1 MLRERSDLTASS
13 GNSVGLAMK
22 YRVSTLALSVA
33 AFGALAIL
41 SSSSARSE
49 SDYFFAKDPSVGK
62 EEKKANSGN
71 KKDKSGR
78 KKAED
83 AKVGGAVAT
92 QDKNAKDKN
101 SNFRPDFDGTGAR
114 GPAINAASDNKN
126 DDEGFYIKT
135 RGYRLEPEPDIPPYV
150 RNLAKTYGEYKDID
164 WLNVGLDSRARY
176 EYREN
181 SLVPRPNTSGIGGPP
196 SLRQILPYTP
206 WLVRTRGYVGIKDV
220 FDPLRFVLEFQDS
233 RAFNSI
239 YPLAGQD
246 INETELIQGFG
257 ELYLKDALGKD
268 SKGQGR
274 AISIRAGRMAFEIGS
289 RRLIARNEFRN
300 TTNNFEGFRVRLG
313 EWKNDVD
320 LDSFLMRPVIR
331 YPYAWDQPE
340 WNNWIYGSFLSVRNI
355 SPYLTV
361 QPYFIGRKQYGDPL
375 NSSSAL
381 KVKRDTQAPG
391 LRVYGN
397 YNNFDWDI
405 DVMKQFGTVGAI
417 SQTYPYIWGANNI
430 SGPFGGYAQT
440 KHHDAL
446 AYGIDVGYTFAE
458 HPWKPR
464 ISAVYIYGSGNSS
477 PWSSTNSNVD
487 TFYGFNQ
494 PFSRNDYIGWN
505 NVKDPKVRIEFEPV
519 KDTRIDTAFS
529 SYWLASASSA
539 WDRTNLWAPLGNRGT
554 FMGTEWDIRI
564 RQKLNEFVNISAS
577 YARFWPGSFPS
588 SFAPPIGQQIPP
600 VNLPGGTITGQ
611 TGTTDGLSAK
621 PSNFFYLEATLNGFG
636 DGKPITKL
644 PGSDFVAT
652 WDKEPKDE
660 KKPTWNDVYVG
671 LNGGAA
677 WSSPFMTVQNVP
689 QAFQQSGNPILR
701 STSVANA
708 TGNTLPSKYINSL
721 SGFIGGVQLGAN
733 WNIYGNILTGFEADL
748 DGTAGNTNSQKNL
761 GQAVN
766 SASTSGVYTGY
777 TTYNQ
782 HSTTLNYLG
791 TARGRLGYL
800 ITPTVLVY
808 GTGGLAY
815 GGVTA
820 INSYTWVAN
829 TSFETSYAPRS
840 FGATYVGT
848 LTGWSAGGGLEWMFT
863 PEWSVKG
870 DYLYCDL
877 GSVSFKDNYS
887 STPWVY
893 AANNSTNYGG
903 AVYNAS
909 WSRASFSGNVIHAGI
924 NRHFDV
930 KGIVSLTEK
939 D

>member
-1 MLRERSDLTASS
+1 M
-13 GNSVGLAMK
+13 
-22 YRVSTLALSVA
+22 ALSVA
-33 AFGALAIL
+33 AFGAVAIL
-41 SSSSARSE
+41 STSAARAG
-49 SDYFFAKDPSVGK
+49 SDYFFPKDPSVGK
-62 EEKKANSGN
+62 EEKKSDASE
-71 KKDKSGR
+71 KKDTSSGQKSS
-78 KKAED
+78 E
-83 AKVGGAVAT
+83 AKVGGTVAT
-92 QDKNAKDKN
+92 QDKKN
-101 SNFRPDFDGTGAR
+101 KSKKSNFRPDFDGTGAR
-114 GPAINAASDNKN
+114 GPAVNATTDNKSDN
-126 DDEGFYIKT
+126 EGFYIKT

-150 RNLAKTYGEYKDID
+150 RNLAKTYSEYKDID
-164 WLNVGLDSRARY
+164 WLNVGLNSRTRY

-181 SLVPRPNTSGIGGPP
+181 SLAPRPNTSGIGGPTT
-196 SLRQILPYTP
+196 LRQVLPYTP
-206 WLVRTRGYVGIKDV
+206 WLVRTGGYVGIKDI
-220 FDPLRFVLEFQDS
+220 FDPLRFVVEFQDS

-268 SKGQGR
+268 FKGQGR

-320 LDSFLMRPVIR
+320 LDSFLLRPVIR

-405 DVMKQFGTVGAI
+405 DVMKQFGTIGAI

-430 SGPFGGYAQT
+430 SSPFGGYAQT
-440 KHHDAL
+440 KQHDAL

-458 HPWKPR
+458 HSWKPR

-539 WDRTNLWAPLGNRGT
+539 WDRANLWAPLGNRGT
-554 FMGTEWDIRI
+554 FMGTEWDFRI

-577 YARFWPGSFPS
+577 YARFWPGSFTS
-588 SFAPPIGQQIPP
+588 SFAPPTNQQLPP
-600 VNLPGGTITGQ
+600 VQWPGGTITGQ
-611 TGTTDGLSAK
+611 TTTTDGLSAK
-621 PSNFFYLEATLNGFG
+621 PSNFFYLEANVNAFG
-636 DGKPITKL
+636 DGKPIAKL
-644 PGSDFVAT
+644 PGSDFVAS
-652 WDKEPKDE
+652 WDRDPKE
-660 KKPTWNDVYVG
+660 KKKPAWNDVYVG
-671 LNGGAA
+671 LNAGGA
-677 WSSPFMTVQNVP
+677 WSSPVMTVQDTQLPGNSSSTFNV
-689 QAFQQSGNPILR
+689 LDR

-708 TGNTLPSKYINSL
+708 TLNRLPSKYINNL

-733 WNIYGNILTGFEADL
+733 WNIFGNLLVGFEADL
-748 DGTAGNTNSQKNL
+748 DGTAGNTNNKTEFGTGVNKN
-761 GQAVN
+761 N
-766 SASTSGVYTGY
+766 TTGY
-777 TTYNQ
+777 TSYNQ
-782 HSTTLNYLG
+782 HSATLNYIG
-791 TARGRLGYL
+791 TGRGRFGYL
-800 ITPTVLVY
+800 ITPEVLIF

-820 INSYTWVAN
+820 INSYTYVANNSVAN
-829 TSFETSYAPRS
+829 TYAPKF
-840 FGATYVGT
+840 FGATYEGT
-848 LTGWSAGGGLEWMFT
+848 LTGWTAGGGLEWMLT

-870 DYLYCDL
+870 DYLYYDL
-877 GSVSFKDNYS
+877 GSVSFKDNYTS
-887 STPWVY
+887 VPWSPY
-893 AANNSTNYGG
+893 APIDYSG
-903 AVYNAS
+903 AVQNSS
-909 WSRASFSGNVIHAGI
+909 WSTASFNGNVIHAGV